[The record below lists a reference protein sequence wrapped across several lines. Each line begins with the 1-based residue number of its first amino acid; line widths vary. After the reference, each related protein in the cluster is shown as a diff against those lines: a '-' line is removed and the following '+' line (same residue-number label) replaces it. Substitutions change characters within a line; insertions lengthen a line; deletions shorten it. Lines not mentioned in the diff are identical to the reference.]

1 MGGYLEIVKMM
12 NLICKRVCVNIT
24 SGQKYVTIPKKGI
37 LQGNQ
42 PVIILPVKYEHF
54 HKLTAAKSDDDV
66 KALLL
71 EVIKYNKELHSHKG
85 DQVKNE

>member
-1 MGGYLEIVKMM
+1 MM
-12 NLICKRVCVNIT
+12 DLICKRVCVNIT

-37 LQGNQ
+37 LQANQ
-42 PVIILPVKYEHF
+42 PVLILPVKYEHF
-54 HKLTAAKSDDDV
+54 HKLTAAKSNDDI

-71 EVIKYNKELHSHKG
+71 DVMKYNEELSSHKQSATAVSES